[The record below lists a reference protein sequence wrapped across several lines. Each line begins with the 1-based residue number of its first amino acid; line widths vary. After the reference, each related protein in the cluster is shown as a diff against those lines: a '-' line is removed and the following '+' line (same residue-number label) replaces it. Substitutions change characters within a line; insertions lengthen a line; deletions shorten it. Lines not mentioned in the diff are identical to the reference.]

1 MKQRIFTAIWGVALV
16 AAVNILGGVPLK
28 VFGIVVAVVGIY
40 EFLSV
45 YKIEKYMMYLSM
57 LASII
62 FFIIPVDFSKKT
74 FILFITLFLFAF
86 IESFKNEVAAKSIVY
101 SIFSFIYVLLP
112 IFFLVSLYDFENGK
126 KLIWLPYLVCW
137 ATDTFAYFIGITFG
151 KRRVWSSISPKKSLE
166 GFIGG
171 MIGGIIAVWFYLSI
185 LCYAKFDFKVFITG
199 LIAGG
204 GLSVIAHTGDLFAS
218 MLKREQ
224 NKKDFGYIL
233 PGHGGILDRFDS
245 LIMVAPVIYL
255 LAKIGIF

>member
-1 MKQRIFTAIWGVALV
+1 
-16 AAVNILGGVPLK
+16 
-28 VFGIVVAVVGIY
+28 
-40 EFLSV
+40 
-45 YKIEKYMMYLSM
+45 
-57 LASII
+57 
-62 FFIIPVDFSKKT
+62 
-74 FILFITLFLFAF
+74 
-86 IESFKNEVAAKSIVY
+86 
-101 SIFSFIYVLLP
+101 
-112 IFFLVSLYDFENGK
+112 
-126 KLIWLPYLVCW
+126 
-137 ATDTFAYFIGITFG
+137 
-151 KRRVWSSISPKKSLE
+151 
-166 GFIGG
+166 